1 MAGQDNGMG
10 IVDTSR
16 ARAKAAVSAAE
27 ANVTE
32 IQAELKQAQALQEG
46 SAAANELLGSL
57 SGVAFIGGLADALR
71 EDMTVDRA
79 KLNAEIDRITAELRA
94 AESKLN
100 MALKT
105 QAALLAVVGPD
116 PADAYAGSR

>member
-1 MAGQDNGMG
+1 MG
-10 IVDTSR
+10 FADTSR

-32 IQAELKQAQALQEG
+32 IQAELKQAQSLKEG
-46 SAAANELLGSL
+46 SSAANELLGSL
-57 SGVAFIGGLADALR
+57 SGIAFIGGLADALR

-79 KLNAEIDRITAELRA
+79 KLNAEIDRITADLRA

-100 MALKT
+100 MTLKT
-105 QAALLAVVGPD
+105 QAALLAVIGPD
-116 PADAYAGSR
+116 PAELHATSR